1 MDPEAEEAWKRACKE
16 RGISD
21 YNVAAKKARE
31 VVVNKEGGDSRTT
44 DSLFNRLFGGELE
57 EYNEDNNNVIN
68 SPLFK
73 SYNWVNPYN
82 GGTASNH
89 NVDKLLKAM
98 NTPLPEPEASMVIK
112 PRDPLILW
120 VHLAVGVGFPTH
132 SAITD
137 ITSFWQPLPV
147 DPYIEV
153 FVMRCPPTGGITCDM
168 ANKAIESGAALAR
181 CKSEVDRQCKW
192 MNTFE
197 LKLPKDCKD
206 LNKLALCLLARDE
219 RTFTA
224 PRDIGLVA
232 IRLKNLKIIE
242 LRNEGGK
249 ESDSLAIM
257 KKQKKLMTM
266 DIIGGHTQYFEEYN
280 AKLMFWSVI
289 LGGKVNIVNEDKCD
303 KYAKLVDTLHDI
315 RQDTSI
321 REKALKEVVVVVVSM
336 ASSSSAAALKKNPTP
351 MPVIEVTLL
360 TPEVI
365 KFTMFNANQAIA
377 NALRRIMIAEVP
389 TLAIDTV
396 TIEENSS
403 PLFDEFIAHRLGLLP
418 INSKEVD
425 SYSDPKDCQC
435 YSSCPNCTVKYT
447 LDVIAEEHGVTDVTH
462 LDIQPVDQ
470 GGISRQQQLYEP
482 VITIDR
488 GIEYEQLSVPQRKAI
503 VRSCPKKVLDL
514 DAADRIQVVR
524 KDLCDFCDEC
534 VTKAN
539 FDFKARGMI
548 TVKQRTDVVHFTV
561 ESTGARPPEDIVMAA
576 IKVFKEKWI
585 RLYEDLGKWEQEFG
599 QPVDPAG
606 ADEDEQMG
614 G

>member
-1 MDPEAEEAWKRACKE
+1 
-16 RGISD
+16 
-21 YNVAAKKARE
+21 
-31 VVVNKEGGDSRTT
+31 
-44 DSLFNRLFGGELE
+44 
-57 EYNEDNNNVIN
+57 
-68 SPLFK
+68 
-73 SYNWVNPYN
+73 
-82 GGTASNH
+82 
-89 NVDKLLKAM
+89 
-98 NTPLPEPEASMVIK
+98 
-112 PRDPLILW
+112 
-120 VHLAVGVGFPTH
+120 
-132 SAITD
+132 
-137 ITSFWQPLPV
+137 
-147 DPYIEV
+147 
-153 FVMRCPPTGGITCDM
+153 
-168 ANKAIESGAALAR
+168 
-181 CKSEVDRQCKW
+181 
-192 MNTFE
+192 
-197 LKLPKDCKD
+197 
-206 LNKLALCLLARDE
+206 
-219 RTFTA
+219 
-224 PRDIGLVA
+224 
-232 IRLKNLKIIE
+232 
-242 LRNEGGK
+242 
-249 ESDSLAIM
+249 
-257 KKQKKLMTM
+257 
-266 DIIGGHTQYFEEYN
+266 
-280 AKLMFWSVI
+280 
-289 LGGKVNIVNEDKCD
+289 
-303 KYAKLVDTLHDI
+303 
-315 RQDTSI
+315 
-321 REKALKEVVVVVVSM
+321 M
-336 ASSSSAAALKKNPTP
+336 ASSSKKSPPP

-360 TPEVI
+360 TPELI

-447 LDVIAEEHGVTDVTH
+447 LDVIAEDHGVTDVTH

-470 GGISRQQQLYEP
+470 GTSIPESRRPLPVPLWDRSKTEEENRRNGIVIAKLRRNQQLTMHMEARKGVGKMHAKWNPTGTVAIRYEP

-488 GIEYEQLSVPQRKAI
+488 AIEYEKLSVAQRKAV
-503 VRSCPKKVLDL
+503 VRSCPKRVLDL

-534 VTKAN
+534 VTRAN
-539 FDFKARGMI
+539 YDFQAKGMI

-599 QPVDPAG
+599 QPIDPAA